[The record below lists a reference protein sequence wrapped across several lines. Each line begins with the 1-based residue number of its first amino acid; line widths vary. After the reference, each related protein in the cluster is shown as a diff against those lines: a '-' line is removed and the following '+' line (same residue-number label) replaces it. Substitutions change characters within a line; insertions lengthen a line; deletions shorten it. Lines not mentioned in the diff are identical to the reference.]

1 MWRSGL
7 PGWALLVNNIRDA
20 GSVPGLGRSPGG
32 KHGKPLRYPCLE
44 TRTDREDWRAAVHE
58 LAQSRTQ
65 HATGSLGMVMH
76 AVSSPSSFPQGQLD
90 FCHLVICPALDRAPV
105 VGSLVKKESMPAG
118 AGVQSPSQEDG
129 DPLQCSCLENRMD
142 GGAWWAAVR
151 GVTKGSGTTETQ

>member
-32 KHGKPLRYPCLE
+32 KRGKPLRYPCLE
-44 TRTDREDWRAAVHE
+44 TRTDREDWRAAVRE

-65 HATGSLGMVMH
+65 HATWSLGMVMH
-76 AVSSPSSFPQGQLD
+76 ALSSPSSFPQGQLD

-118 AGVQSPSQEDG
+118 AGDVGSIPESGRWRPAPVFLPGKSHGWRSLAGCSPWGHQ
-129 DPLQCSCLENRMD
+129 R
-142 GGAWWAAVR
+142 VR
-151 GVTKGSGTTETQ
+151 HN